1 MTLFPTRRLTVPRLF
16 VSSSLRLFVSS
27 GFGGEVVEPRR
38 RLFDEHFADDD
49 DSTWVARQEA
59 FHRHSWPDRQHV
71 SVCMRRDDA
80 QTVSHTVVELT
91 SKRSELTYFSGVPD
105 GKASPVTASLD
116 VSR

>member
-1 MTLFPTRRLTVPRLF
+1 MTLFPTRRLTVP
-16 VSSSLRLFVSS
+16 RLFVSS

-49 DSTWVARQEA
+49 SAWISRQNA

-80 QTVSHTVVELT
+80 QTVSLTVVELT
-91 SKRSELTYFSGVPD
+91 SKCSELTYFSGVPD